1 MRFFISFSPLPC
13 WGGRSREHLG
23 GLWQPAQV
31 NIFVWIY
38 LHIIPIWVWEKS
50 AALWSASIEHQVLR
64 HCQDGWR
71 WEYLKGAIRGVWE
84 WCKQNLF
91 CLLPFFAILLPFRS
105 TKLSRIAPVLRL
117 HEDYHSDHSLLWFC
131 PKLHWF
137 RKCCVISWTAV
148 RARQGLPG
156 WAASFPK
163 DCYQIFTP
171 GHYLVNTEW
180 TGVATYS

>member
-38 LHIIPIWVWEKS
+38 LHIIPIWVWEKN
-50 AALWSASIEHQVLR
+50 AALGSASIEHQVLR

-71 WEYLKGAIRGVWE
+71 WEYLEGAIRGVWE

-91 CLLPFFAILLPFRS
+91 CLLPFFAILLPFRG

-117 HEDYHSDHSLLWFC
+117 HEDHHS
-131 PKLHWF
+131 
-137 RKCCVISWTAV
+137 
-148 RARQGLPG
+148 RQGDFTT
-156 WAASFPK
+156 ASYDSARNFTGLGSAVWFHGLQLGPDRDSPEEQHHFPRIAIRSSPQ
-163 DCYQIFTP
+163 DIIWWTP
-171 GHYLVNTEW
+171 SGQE
-180 TGVATYS
+180 